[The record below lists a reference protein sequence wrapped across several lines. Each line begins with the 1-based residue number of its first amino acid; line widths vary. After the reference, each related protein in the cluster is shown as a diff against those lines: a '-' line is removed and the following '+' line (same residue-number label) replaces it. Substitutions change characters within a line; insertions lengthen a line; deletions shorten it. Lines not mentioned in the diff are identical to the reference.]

1 MRHQWEIWMTSE
13 GMVEGTTSP
22 PTCEQIVNWA
32 KYTNETMSEV
42 NIHIAWIHGQYS
54 WFPNELQED

>member
-1 MRHQWEIWMTSE
+1 MISE

-22 PTCEQIVNWA
+22 PSREQIVNWA

-42 NIHIAWIHGQYS
+42 NIRNDTLGFLTNYEKISKETY
-54 WFPNELQED
+54 